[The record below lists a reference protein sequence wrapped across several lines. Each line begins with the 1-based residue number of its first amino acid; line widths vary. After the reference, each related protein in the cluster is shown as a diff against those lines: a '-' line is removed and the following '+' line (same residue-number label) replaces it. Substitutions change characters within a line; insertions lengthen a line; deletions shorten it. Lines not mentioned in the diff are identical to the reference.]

1 MKVNVHYKDINASH
15 ILGAKLKEIIHENDG
30 QIILVCIGSD
40 RVIYDSLGPLVGTL
54 LLDIGIEVPIFGPL
68 NSPIHSENIKI
79 EIEEIKE
86 KFPNHKLVVIDGA
99 FGEESDVGFI
109 VVKRGSIK
117 PGLGVDKNISAVG
130 DYSIVPIIGN
140 YEISKYIS
148 KLPIRLRNIF
158 EIAVVIREAFK
169 YAYSCCDI

>member
-1 MKVNVHYKDINASH
+1 MGINVHYKDVNAYR
-15 ILGAKLKEIIHENDG
+15 ILGEKLKEIIHENDG
-30 QIILVCIGSD
+30 KIILGCIGSD
-40 RVIYDSLGPLVGTL
+40 RFIYDSLGPLVGTL
-54 LLDIGIEVPIFGPL
+54 ILDIGIEIPIWGSL

-79 EIEEIKE
+79 SLEEIKE

-109 VVKRGSIK
+109 VVKHGSIK

-140 YEISKYIS
+140 YEISKYITT
-148 KLPIRLRNIF
+148 LPIRLRHIF
-158 EIAVVIREAFK
+158 EIAVIIREAFK
-169 YAYSCCDI
+169 YAYSK